1 MANAVITSS
10 TNCIKV
16 VFNDL
21 AEFAKREKG
30 IWRKENIRFDL
41 NENDA
46 GVTVTVEHEPQW
58 VVSYNGT
65 YGMTIDTVDG
75 ATPSSDSDLYD
86 KLMALLG

>member
-30 IWRKENIRFDL
+30 IWLKSNIRFDL
-41 NENDA
+41 NDNNA
-46 GVTVTVEHEPQW
+46 GVTVTVEDEPQW

-65 YGMTIDTVDG
+65 YGMPVDSVNG
-75 ATPSSDSDLYD
+75 ETPTSNMDLYN
-86 KLMALLG
+86 KLKQLKV